1 MKKGLFLLSTLLLV
15 GCSNS
20 KVEKDEANNQSDSNT
35 STSST
40 TTVSSITSQKKVENS
55 STTSSFT
62 SDTSRTIETTS
73 VERQEYPYEVAF
85 ETFNS
90 TTSFFHA
97 GVNLPNTISFQWSDP
112 DNGQITFTKDMFNTN
127 YAVSY
132 KQIPTQAIR
141 IFSADSNA
149 NDIRTVNVNTEIVLE
164 QRLQSTDDR
173 EMKGNLYVF
182 INKNGGV
189 SLVTPNYAGNV
200 ETNNMD
206 VMVEYL
212 PQ

>member
-1 MKKGLFLLSTLLLV
+1 MKRGLILLSTLLLV

-20 KVEKDEANNQSDSNT
+20 KAEKDETNSPSESKI

-40 TTVSSITSQKKVENS
+40 TTVSSTTSQKKVENS
-55 STTSSFT
+55 STTSSST
-62 SDTSRTIETTS
+62 SMTLETTS
-73 VERQEYPYEVAF
+73 LEGQSYPYEVDF
-85 ETFNS
+85 ETFS
-90 TTSFFHA
+90 SITSFFHI
-97 GVNLPNTISFQWSDP
+97 GVNLPNTISFQWSNP
-112 DNGQITFTKDMFNTN
+112 ENGQITFTKDMFNTN

-132 KQIPTQAIR
+132 KQIPAQAIR

-173 EMKGNLYVF
+173 EMKGNLYAF